1 MEGLRREEE
10 KKKIGQGK
18 GRNARKR
25 KKEQKRRKEQEESG
39 LEEEKTRLEENE
51 KKLKDQ
57 SKVSEEQDR
66 DETCLE
72 RHYELKQTENEE
84 DKVMIIKE
92 PKNRSLVEFME
103 RQILELEEELEC
115 PVCLEVA
122 SAPPIFKC
130 PDNHLICR
138 FLPHSHFTYYTNC
151 LVTFLVAASVAQN
164 CGSVPS
170 AGQP

>member
-1 MEGLRREEE
+1 MTMA
-10 KKKIGQGK
+10 KKNPKL
-18 GRNARKR
+18 NH
-25 KKEQKRRKEQEESG
+25 EQWLLIQKDNIKMIVELQQ
-39 LEEEKTRLEENE
+39 ENE
-51 KKLKDQ
+51 KLRADVEELKAKEVALECENKKLREKDQ
-57 SKVSEEQDR
+57 Q
-66 DETCLE
+66 
-72 RHYELKQTENEE
+72 
-84 DKVMIIKE
+84 
-92 PKNRSLVEFME
+92 LVEEAADGGKKMRKVKEANNEILIELME
-103 RQILELEEELEC
+103 RQIVELEEELEC

-151 LVTFLVAASVAQN
+151 LVTFLLAASVGQN

>member
-1 MEGLRREEE
+1 MTMA
-10 KKKIGQGK
+10 KKNPKL
-18 GRNARKR
+18 NH
-25 KKEQKRRKEQEESG
+25 EQWLLIQKDNIKMIVELQQ
-39 LEEEKTRLEENE
+39 ENE
-51 KKLKDQ
+51 KLRADVDELKAKEVALECENKKLREKDQ
-57 SKVSEEQDR
+57 QLVEEAADGGKKMRKVKEGN
-66 DETCLE
+66 
-72 RHYELKQTENEE
+72 NE
-84 DKVMIIKE
+84 ILI
-92 PKNRSLVEFME
+92 EFME

>member
-1 MEGLRREEE
+1 MTMA
-10 KKKIGQGK
+10 KKNPKL
-18 GRNARKR
+18 NH
-25 KKEQKRRKEQEESG
+25 EQWLLIQKDNIKMIVELQQ
-39 LEEEKTRLEENE
+39 ENE
-51 KKLKDQ
+51 KLRADVEELKAKEVALECENKKLREKDQ
-57 SKVSEEQDR
+57 QLVEEAADGGKKMRKVKEGN
-66 DETCLE
+66 
-72 RHYELKQTENEE
+72 NE
-84 DKVMIIKE
+84 ILI
-92 PKNRSLVEFME
+92 EFME

-151 LVTFLVAASVAQN
+151 LVTFLLAASVAQN

>member
-1 MEGLRREEE
+1 MTRA
-10 KKKIGQGK
+10 KKNPKL
-18 GRNARKR
+18 NH
-25 KKEQKRRKEQEESG
+25 EQWLLIQKDNIKMIVELQQ
-39 LEEEKTRLEENE
+39 ENE
-51 KKLKDQ
+51 KLRADVEELKAKEVALECENKKLREKDQ
-57 SKVSEEQDR
+57 QLVEEAADGGKKMRKV
-66 DETCLE
+66 
-72 RHYELKQTENEE
+72 
-84 DKVMIIKE
+84 KE
-92 PKNRSLVEFME
+92 GNNGILIEFME
-103 RQILELEEELEC
+103 RQIVELEEELEC

>member
-1 MEGLRREEE
+1 MTMA
-10 KKKIGQGK
+10 KKNPKL
-18 GRNARKR
+18 NH
-25 KKEQKRRKEQEESG
+25 EQWLLIQKDNIKMIVELQQ
-39 LEEEKTRLEENE
+39 ENE
-51 KKLKDQ
+51 KLRADVDELKAKEVALECENKKLREKDQ
-57 SKVSEEQDR
+57 QLVEEAADGGKKMRKVKEGN
-66 DETCLE
+66 
-72 RHYELKQTENEE
+72 NE
-84 DKVMIIKE
+84 ILI
-92 PKNRSLVEFME
+92 EFME

-138 FLPHSHFTYYTNC
+138 FIPHSHFTYYTNC